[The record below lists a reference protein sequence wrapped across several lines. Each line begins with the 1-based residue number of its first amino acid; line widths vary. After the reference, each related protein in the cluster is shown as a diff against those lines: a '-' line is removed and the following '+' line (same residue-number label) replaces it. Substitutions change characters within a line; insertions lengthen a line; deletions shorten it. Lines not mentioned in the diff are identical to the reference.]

1 MISAAGTRLSNLT
14 AKDYF
19 VGEVING
26 YGLSP
31 VEANALY
38 EFNYQFSEI
47 YMGSGRAPGQII
59 ISAVALGEPAGK
71 PLKECKLSPVTITYH
86 SDEDLEVL
94 ELYGVAGLRR
104 YRILRVSEEVLD
116 QGATTTHEQLA
127 FLNTCDRSTVARDI
141 KALREEGIEVPTRG
155 HMQDIGPGTSH
166 KTRSIDHYLDGKECT
181 DIARRMYHA
190 PSSIFRYLDMFTRVF
205 VLSDDGYHP
214 EDIRHIV
221 KISPKLCGEYLEL
234 IEKHRERSPRRL
246 EELRERFSRP
256 VIDEDLKK
264 GGLQ

>member
-1 MISAAGTRLSNLT
+1 MISATAARLSNLS

-31 VEANALY
+31 VEASALY
-38 EFNYQFSEI
+38 EFNYQFSER
-47 YMGSGRAPGQII
+47 YMAPGRAPGQIV

-71 PLKECKLSPVTITYH
+71 PLKECKLVPVTITYQ
-86 SDEDLEVL
+86 SDEDLEVM
-94 ELYGVAGLRR
+94 ELYGVSGLRR
-104 YRILRVSEEVLD
+104 YRILRVSEETLD
-116 QGATTTHEQLA
+116 QGATVTHEQLA
-127 FLNTCDRSTVARDI
+127 HLNTCDRSTVARDI
-141 KALREEGIEVPTRG
+141 KALRDEGIEVPTRG

-166 KTRSIDHYLDGKECT
+166 KTRAVGHYLDGKECT
-181 DIARRMYHA
+181 DIANRMYHA
-190 PSSIFRYLDMFTRVF
+190 PSSIFRYLDMFNRVF
-205 VLSDDGYHP
+205 VLSEDGYHP

-234 IEKHRERSPRRL
+234 IEKHKERSPRRL

-256 VIDEDLKK
+256 VITENVKK
-264 GGLQ
+264 GGLV